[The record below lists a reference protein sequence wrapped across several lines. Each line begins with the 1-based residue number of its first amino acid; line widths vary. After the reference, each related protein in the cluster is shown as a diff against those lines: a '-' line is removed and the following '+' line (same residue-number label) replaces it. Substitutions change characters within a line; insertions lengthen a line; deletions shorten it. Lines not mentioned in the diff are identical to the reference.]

1 MMASEG
7 TSQPVHFLI
16 RPLLFLLLL
25 LILLLNLVLL
35 LLLLCPLPLLTAF
48 VFFFADL
55 SVSRWR
61 VMEVLNAEVY
71 LVASD
76 VVK

>member
-1 MMASEG
+1 MFDGHYCPPEVAFLMINPQQAAS
-7 TSQPVHFLI
+7 SKMRV
-16 RPLLFLLLL
+16 
-25 LILLLNLVLL
+25 
-35 LLLLCPLPLLTAF
+35 
-48 VFFFADL
+48 FADL

-61 VMEVLNAEVY
+61 VMEVPNAEVY

>member
-1 MMASEG
+1 MFEQRAKSIENTVWQQASKQA
-7 TSQPVHFLI
+7 SSSSSSKMRV
-16 RPLLFLLLL
+16 
-25 LILLLNLVLL
+25 
-35 LLLLCPLPLLTAF
+35 
-48 VFFFADL
+48 FADL